1 MNSQQVKTLVIAG
14 ALIAVSASA
23 LASGGD
29 TTFGTNATGAVGTL
43 TTWLQGSMGKLFSV
57 GALAVGLGVG
67 IVKQNL
73 MSIAVGTGIALAA
86 TAGPTVLNGI
96 FGAGL

>member
-1 MNSQQVKTLVIAG
+1 MKPEQVKSLVVAG
-14 ALIAVSASA
+14 ALIAASASA

-29 TTFGTNATGAVGTL
+29 TTFGTGTTGAVGTL
-43 TTWLQGSMGKLFSV
+43 ANWLTGSMGQLFAV

-86 TAGPTVLNGI
+86 TAGPSVLNGI
-96 FGAGL
+96 FGAAL